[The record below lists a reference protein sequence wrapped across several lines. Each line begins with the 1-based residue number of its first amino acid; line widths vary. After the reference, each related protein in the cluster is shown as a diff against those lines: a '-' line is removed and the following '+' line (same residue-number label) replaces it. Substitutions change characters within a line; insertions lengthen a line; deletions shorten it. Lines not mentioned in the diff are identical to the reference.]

1 MRLIYVYEGIKM
13 IAFGPVLRVLSLV
26 AFTQRTTNWIC
37 HFPNEGNAL
46 ERKADL

>member
-1 MRLIYVYEGIKM
+1 MM
-13 IAFGPVLRVLSLV
+13 AFVPVLRVLSLV